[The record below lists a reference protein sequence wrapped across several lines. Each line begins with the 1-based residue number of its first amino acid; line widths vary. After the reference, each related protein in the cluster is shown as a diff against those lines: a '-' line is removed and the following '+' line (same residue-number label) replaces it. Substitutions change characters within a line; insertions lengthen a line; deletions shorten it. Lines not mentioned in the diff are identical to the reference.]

1 MPAFWKCLSL
11 CRGSTLLRRLRPALA
26 YATVAALTV
35 VLFIALHFVGNRL
48 PYELA
53 VHRLAEEFR
62 AAAGKEDYG
71 MRGGVSW
78 DQMHYCEYSSGVL
91 GGARATRDGGGG
103 LRDAILLR
111 SFRGWSRKC
120 PVLKDAVL
128 EGVFRHPSY
137 MNIRHWMGG
146 KALYAIALH
155 QLTVRQFHV
164 VIKALI
170 YCGFLAVALALALIG
185 WRALL
190 VGAPLLTF
198 GLFFSAAAQHSN
210 IADGLPFAW
219 ALFAAAFGAVLSKRG
234 PMSAARLFLFFAG
247 MVQHFLWLFDGGNF
261 VAATLI
267 GVAVW
272 LAREQDPPRHRVG
285 RAAACVGVYTAGFAV
300 SLASRAVIASSLLE
314 GEQVLAKR
322 FVGRAGRLWERL
334 WDPLSSDL
342 AVRDIGTFQ
351 DMVRLDAPTFAWLLA
366 TAAVALVLAVLIA
379 GYRAWRGSP
388 AVLLGVL
395 WFAAL
400 FLPPVVHFL
409 SPADMPAR
417 APRLMFL
424 PLGLAWCCL
433 LVALTGLPRRPAV
446 AWAGGVGA
454 ALVLSWGGTHLASA
468 WQYEAKLARARALS
482 TGQENGAFAVY
493 LLDGA
498 AGEHGAAP
506 DRPDATPERELIYRR
521 SPCGVRDFRHRFVL
535 HLLAPAENLPDHRR
549 ARQLGFVNADFTAYQ
564 RGQIFLGTCYAS
576 VRLPDYATGIRT
588 GQTFYLGGGD
598 YQALWSLESD
608 LARDVREAK

>member
-1 MPAFWKCLSL
+1 MSGVSGFALI
-11 CRGSTLLRRLRPALA
+11 RRLRPALA
-26 YATVAALTV
+26 YATVAVLTV
-35 VLFIALHFVGNRL
+35 ALFIALHFVGNRL

-62 AAAGKEDYG
+62 AAADKEDYG
-71 MRGGVSW
+71 VRGGVSW

-120 PVLKDAVL
+120 PVLKAAVF

-137 MNIRHWMGG
+137 MNVRHWMGG

-155 QLTVRQFHV
+155 RLTVRQFHV

-170 YCGFLAVALALALIG
+170 YCGFLALALALALIG

-198 GLFFSAAAQHSN
+198 GLFFSAVDQHSN

-219 ALFAAAFGAVLSKRG
+219 ALFAATFGAVLSKRG

-247 MVQHFLWLFDGGNF
+247 MVSHFLWLFDGGNF

-267 GVAVW
+267 GVVVW
-272 LAREQDPPRHRVG
+272 LAREQDPPRQRVG
-285 RAAACVGVYTAGFAV
+285 RAAACVGVYTAGFAA
-300 SLASRAVIASSLLE
+300 SLAARAVIAGSLLAR
-314 GEQVLAKR
+314 EQVAGK
-322 FVGRAGRLWERL
+322 FVARAE
-334 WDPLSSDL
+334 DL
-342 AVRDIGTFQ
+342 LQRMWAPQGTDLVVRDPGAYQ
-351 DMVRLDAPTFAWLLA
+351 ELVRMDTPTFAWLLP
-366 TAAVALVLAVLIA
+366 TAAAALVLAVLIA

-395 WFAAL
+395 WVALL

-433 LVALTGLPRRPAV
+433 LVTLTGLSRRQAA

-454 ALVLSWGGTHLASA
+454 ALALSWGGTHLASA
-468 WQYEAKLARARALS
+468 WHYEAKLTRARALS
-482 TGQENGAFAVY
+482 TAQEDGAFAVY
-493 LLDGA
+493 LLDAA
-498 AGEHGAAP
+498 AGEDGAAP
-506 DRPDATPERELIYRR
+506 GRPDATPERELIYRR
-521 SPCGVRDFRHRFVL
+521 SPCSTQEFRARFFL
-535 HLLAPAENLPDHRR
+535 HFLAPVGDLPEAREKATPNLW
-549 ARQLGFVNADFTAYQ
+549 RQLGFVNADFTAYQ

-576 VRLPDYATGIRT
+576 VRLPDYATAIRT

-598 YQALWSLESD
+598 YRALWSLESD
-608 LARDVREAK
+608 LPRDVREAK